1 MKSMLE
7 PRQNPSCGTGTHTKQ
22 ECVTWDNKPGSQGS
36 LCDPVWF
43 ECWVLRQGEKVFA
56 YRCYCPGIV
65 FHLPARKINPME
77 FPALQG
83 LHSHKHLK
91 WQQTSREVKQL
102 LGHRRGG
109 EGRRDF
115 YCTQGRNPFLVTDRS
130 QWKSRGFP
138 PEEAGQK
145 VAQASPKRPKEQ
157 HILRMQI
164 KIVSANKAQL

>member
-7 PRQNPSCGTGTHTKQ
+7 PRQNPSCGTGTHPKQ

-43 ECWVLRQGEKVFA
+43 ECWVLRQGEKLFA
-56 YRCYCPGIV
+56 YRCYCPGIA

-91 WQQTSREVKQL
+91 RQQTSREVKQL

-109 EGRRDF
+109 GIFIVPRAEIPSWLQTGVKGNLVDF
-115 YCTQGRNPFLVTDRS
+115 HLKKQGRKWLRLP
-130 QWKSRGFP
+130 QK
-138 PEEAGQK
+138 GQK
-145 VAQASPKRPKEQ
+145 NSTF
-157 HILRMQI
+157 
-164 KIVSANKAQL
+164 